1 MVQEFTKSG
10 FVDGVLELHKQLNS
24 AFESAVSIASK
35 TGIISADEAKNIL
48 ERKRFQIFVNPNE
61 TQPENGFKG
70 YFKFRNMICRFLEVI
85 FDYAL
90 LFPVRDHGW
99 SNANNY
105 SKGITYNEIQELIRN
120 RAPFTLQFMR
130 IEEER
135 PGSDEMLPDNINLFR
150 VVLGK
155 KSFFPERFDEV
166 GNPYYDFPDI
176 DQLDIVKFPDEL
188 NHEYTLVG
196 KNFYAPLTTDN
207 TCNCVLFAQLDNE
220 YDDKAIKV
228 LRWFPAK
235 KGVKADQLLGIEPAG
250 GDIFFELGH
259 ISRQENAEL
268 HSFMVEHNSRLLF
281 GTKTGDKINI
291 DGGIKIFQTNNLK
304 YPVCLYKI
312 KIG

>member
-90 LFPVRDHGW
+90 LFPVRDHRW

-155 KSFFPERFDEV
+155 KSFSRK
-166 GNPYYDFPDI
+166 G
-176 DQLDIVKFPDEL
+176 LMK
-188 NHEYTLVG
+188 LVI
-196 KNFYAPLTTDN
+196 LIT
-207 TCNCVLFAQLDNE
+207 
-220 YDDKAIKV
+220 
-228 LRWFPAK
+228 
-235 KGVKADQLLGIEPAG
+235 
-250 GDIFFELGH
+250 
-259 ISRQENAEL
+259 
-268 HSFMVEHNSRLLF
+268 
-281 GTKTGDKINI
+281 
-291 DGGIKIFQTNNLK
+291 IFQTLTNLISSNSLMSLTMSIRLL
-304 YPVCLYKI
+304 VRISMLL
-312 KIG
+312 